1 MSEVIIE
8 VSCPSRAI
16 NKHNLIEVPIQYNKA
31 NCGYGVQRALPN
43 VLISNIRSLVGKV
56 DELYALVSVT
66 KSQLALVAETWLNDN
81 IPDEVVQ
88 VPGMTL
94 IRKDRALNN
103 GVRGRG
109 GGVAVFVDNNIHVKH
124 RMDISTSPFE
134 CLWVIL
140 RPQWLPRAISRI
152 AVAVV
157 YLPPSM
163 SSEDLDRFY
172 DYFYDCYDKLIS
184 ESSDTFFIVACDF
197 NPTNNGFQ
205 IKSISNMCHLNQ
217 VVKNPTRGTNML
229 DLIFTNCGDFFK
241 PPEILAPIASS
252 DHATIVWKSTLQEPK
267 KMPRKK

>member
-1 MSEVIIE
+1 MSEEIIE
-8 VSCPSRAI
+8 VSCPSRVV
-16 NKHNLIEVPIQYNKA
+16 NRHNLIEVPIQYNKA
-31 NCGYGVQRALPN
+31 NCGYGIQRALPN
-43 VLISNIRSLVGKV
+43 VLIFNIRSSVDKV

-66 KSQLALVAETWLNDN
+66 KSQLVLVTETWLNDN

-109 GGVAVFVDNNIHVKH
+109 VAVFVDNNIHVKH

-134 CLWVIL
+134 CLWVPIL

-163 SSEDLDRFY
+163 SSEDLDRFN
-172 DYFYDCYDKLIS
+172 DYFYDCCDKLIS
-184 ESSDTFFIVACDF
+184 ESSDTSFIVASDF
-197 NPTNNGFQ
+197 NPTSNYFQ
-205 IKSISNMCHLNQ
+205 IKSISNMCHLKGA
-217 VVKNPTRGTNML
+217 VL
-229 DLIFTNCGDFFK
+229 LSAHLFC
-241 PPEILAPIASS
+241 A
-252 DHATIVWKSTLQEPK
+252 
-267 KMPRKK
+267 

>member
-1 MSEVIIE
+1 M
-8 VSCPSRAI
+8 
-16 NKHNLIEVPIQYNKA
+16 
-31 NCGYGVQRALPN
+31 
-43 VLISNIRSLVGKV
+43 ISNIRSLVGKV

-66 KSQLALVAETWLNDN
+66 KSQLVLVTETWLNDN
-81 IPDEVVQ
+81 IPDEVAQ

-184 ESSDTFFIVACDF
+184 ESSDLSFIVAGDF
-197 NPTNNGFQ
+197 NPTSNGFQ
-205 IKSISNMCHLNQ
+205 IKSI
-217 VVKNPTRGTNML
+217 
-229 DLIFTNCGDFFK
+229 
-241 PPEILAPIASS
+241 
-252 DHATIVWKSTLQEPK
+252 
-267 KMPRKK
+267 

>member
-1 MSEVIIE
+1 MSEEIIE
-8 VSCPSRAI
+8 VSCPSRAV
-16 NKHNLIEVPIQYNKA
+16 NRNNLIEVPIQNKKA
-31 NCGYGVQRALPN
+31 NCGYGVQRALSN

-56 DELYALVSVT
+56 DELCALVCAT
-66 KSQLALVAETWLNDN
+66 KSQLVLVTETWLKDN

-109 GGVAVFVDNNIHVKH
+109 VAVIVDNNIHVKH

-140 RPQWLPRAISRI
+140 RPQWLPRAISKI

-163 SSEDLDRFY
+163 SVFMTTSMTAM
-172 DYFYDCYDKLIS
+172 I
-184 ESSDTFFIVACDF
+184 
-197 NPTNNGFQ
+197 N
-205 IKSISNMCHLNQ
+205 
-217 VVKNPTRGTNML
+217 
-229 DLIFTNCGDFFK
+229 
-241 PPEILAPIASS
+241 
-252 DHATIVWKSTLQEPK
+252 
-267 KMPRKK
+267 